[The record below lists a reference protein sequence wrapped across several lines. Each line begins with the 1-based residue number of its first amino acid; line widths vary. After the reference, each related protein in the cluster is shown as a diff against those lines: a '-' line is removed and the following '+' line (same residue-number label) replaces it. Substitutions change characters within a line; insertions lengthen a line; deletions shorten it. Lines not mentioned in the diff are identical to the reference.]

1 MRTIKMST
9 ETVQSYRMPYSAI
22 LLLNE
27 SKELLQ
33 AAIFTVPLTPQY
45 LPTQYMIWIMPISG
59 LPSISIHK
67 KHNKWLLL
75 IFAKG

>member
-1 MRTIKMST
+1 MLYKLLGSFKHVYNVYEFIFIMRTIKMST

-33 AAIFTVPLTPQY
+33 AATFTIPLTPQY
-45 LPTQYMIWIMPISG
+45 LPTQYMI
-59 LPSISIHK
+59 
-67 KHNKWLLL
+67 
-75 IFAKG
+75 